1 MSIDMGQADRT
12 LRVVHVDPWSWT
24 WFDVK
29 PKAHIVRGDIC
40 VIRGMNGT
48 PEMFKLV
55 EQHHYKEWVG
65 CFSFIGK

>member
-12 LRVVHVDPWSWT
+12 LVVHVEPWSWT

-29 PKAHIVRGDIC
+29 LRKDAVRGDLC
-40 VIRGMNGT
+40 VIRGVNGK
-48 PEMFKLV
+48 PEMFKIV

-65 CFSFIGK
+65 CFSFLGK